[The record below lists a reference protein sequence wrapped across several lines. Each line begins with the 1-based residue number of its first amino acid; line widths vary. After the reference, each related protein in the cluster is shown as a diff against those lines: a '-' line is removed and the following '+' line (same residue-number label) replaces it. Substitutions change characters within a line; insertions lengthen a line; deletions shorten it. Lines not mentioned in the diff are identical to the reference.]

1 MKFALCSYRVCGP
14 AMAAGAKGDERREAY
29 SQPRV
34 LLVVVVLQQTGG
46 AGRRRVG
53 FGWADWGWVLK
64 DGWEFI
70 RGG

>member
-1 MKFALCSYRVCGP
+1 
-14 AMAAGAKGDERREAY
+14 MAAGAKGDERREAY

-34 LLVVVVLQQTGG
+34 LLVVVVLQQTVG

-64 DGWEFI
+64 DG
-70 RGG
+70 